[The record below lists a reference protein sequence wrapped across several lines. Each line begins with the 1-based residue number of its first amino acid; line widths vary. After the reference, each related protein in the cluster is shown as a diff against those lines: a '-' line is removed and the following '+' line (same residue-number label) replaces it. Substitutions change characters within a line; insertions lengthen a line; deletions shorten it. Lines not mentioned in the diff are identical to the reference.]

1 MVIFFLHH
9 SFNMYSLVF
18 YYKETF
24 FLLCSYVYS
33 FSPFIKWVIICY
45 SYLFSW
51 QNSPWFGQWEPP
63 QAAFCVVFTCPC
75 HSLRIS
81 LPYGQQDVPGSPCT
95 FPVSDISSWSP
106 GSSQFSYD
114 LKTNIWLLGVLTAM
128 GVSLLLDPLSR
139 QT

>member
-9 SFNMYSLVF
+9 SFSMYSLVF
-18 YYKETF
+18 YCKETF

-33 FSPFIKWVIICY
+33 FSPFIKWVIISY

-63 QAAFCVVFTCPC
+63 QSAFCVIFTCPC
-75 HSLRIS
+75 HSLSIS
-81 LPYGQQDVPGSPCT
+81 LPYGQQDVPGSSCI
-95 FPVSDISSWSP
+95 FSVSDVSSWSP

-114 LKTNIWLLGVLTAM
+114 LKTKIWLLGVLTAM
-128 GVSLLLDPLSR
+128 GLSLLLDPLNR